1 MEGLG
6 LVELRSEAMPGHHL
20 GPIGGSPG
28 TAAPNGA
35 ASTATGATVTD
46 DDGFDWLGRARGGRI
61 LQLERPRRIWEEG
74 HASGGSRPYVVA
86 TFNLKGGVGKTTTTA
101 ALAEIL
107 SAEFGKR
114 VLLIDLDPQANL
126 TAMMIGENLAMEA
139 DSTGRTLAE
148 VFTAALAGRT
158 VPDVRALI
166 QHEVSAMNTVTSVDL
181 LPASPKLIALQDE
194 MPALRDADPTAIL
207 ARALSGVLPDYDY
220 VLVDCPP
227 NLGPITQNG
236 LRLSD
241 GYLIPTI
248 PDIMSTY
255 GIPPVQAHLRHLA
268 TRWGAP
274 LEEVGVVVTKY
285 RRSSAVHRTT
295 LEILQANRT
304 LPRLFPTRIPDS
316 NQIAAAAAFTD
327 FGSLRRKYG
336 PGGQFLALRELTA
349 DFLETTR
356 ITLAWGR

>member
-1 MEGLG
+1 ME
-6 LVELRSEAMPGHHL
+6 VRSEAP
-20 GPIGGSPG
+20 
-28 TAAPNGA
+28 
-35 ASTATGATVTD
+35 VTPADD
-46 DDGFDWLGRARGGRI
+46 DDGFDWLGRTRARRV
-61 LQLERPRRIWEEG
+61 LHLERPQRIWEGERTPG
-74 HASGGSRPYVVA
+74 RSRPYVVA

-107 SAEFGKR
+107 SAEFDKR

-126 TAMMIGENLAMEA
+126 TAMMVGEKQALELDSA
-139 DSTGRTLAE
+139 DRTLAS
-148 VFTAALAGRT
+148 VFGAAIAGRPG
-158 VPDVRALI
+158 PDTRSLI
-166 QHEVSAMNTVTSVDL
+166 RHEVSAMHAVTSVDL
-181 LPASPKLIALQDE
+181 LPSSPKLIALQDE
-194 MPALRDADPTAIL
+194 MPASAAGDPTAVL
-207 ARALSGVLPDYDY
+207 AAALSGVLEDYDY

-268 TRWGAP
+268 GRWGAP
-274 LEEVGVVVTKY
+274 LEELGVVVTKY
-285 RRSSAVHRTT
+285 RRSSTVHRAT

-336 PGGQFLALRELTA
+336 TGGQFLALRELTA
-349 DFLETTR
+349 DFVATTR

>member
-1 MEGLG
+1 MEALG
-6 LVELRSEAMPGHHL
+6 LVELRSETLSGQRTESVEVV
-20 GPIGGSPG
+20 GPVD
-28 TAAPNGA
+28 AAQPANA
-35 ASTATGATVTD
+35 ATGD
-46 DDGFDWLGRARGGRI
+46 EDGFDWLGRTRAGRV
-61 LQLERPRRIWEEG
+61 LRLERPQRIWEGERTPG
-74 HASGGSRPYVVA
+74 RSRPYVVA

-107 SAEFGKR
+107 SAEFDKR

-126 TAMMIGENLAMEA
+126 TAMMVGENRSVEL
-139 DSTGRTLAE
+139 DSAGQTLAAI
-148 VFTAALAGRT
+148 FAAALAGRPA
-158 VPDVRALI
+158 PDVRPLI
-166 QHEVSAMNTVTSVDL
+166 QHEVSPMHAVTTVDL

-194 MPALRDADPTAIL
+194 MPALRHGEPTTVL
-207 ARALSGVLPDYDY
+207 ARALSGVLEDYDY

-241 GYLIPTI
+241 GYMIPTI

-268 TRWGAP
+268 ARWGDP
-274 LEEVGVVVTKY
+274 LEELGVVVTKY

-336 PGGQFLALRELTA
+336 TGGQFLALRELTA
-349 DFLETTR
+349 DFLATTR

>member
-6 LVELRSEAMPGHHL
+6 LVELRSEAVPGHHP
-20 GPIGGSPG
+20 GPGDGGP
-28 TAAPNGA
+28 AARSAGPVA
-35 ASTATGATVTD
+35 ATE
-46 DDGFDWLGRARGGRI
+46 DDGFNWLGRVRGGRI
-61 LQLERPRRIWEEG
+61 LQLERPQRVWEAG
-74 HASGGSRPYVVA
+74 TTSGGSRPYVVA

-107 SAEFGKR
+107 SAEFDKR
-114 VLLIDLDPQANL
+114 VLLVDLDPQANL
-126 TAMMIGENLAMEA
+126 TAMMVGENRAVEL

-148 VFTAALAGRT
+148 VFRAALGQRP
-158 VPDVRALI
+158 VPDIRSLI
-166 QHEVSAMNTVTSVDL
+166 SHGVSAMDAVTSVDL
-181 LPASPKLIALQDE
+181 LPASPKLIALQDDL
-194 MPALRDADPTAIL
+194 PALRQCEPTVVL
-207 ARALSGVLPDYDY
+207 ARALSGVLENYDY

-268 TRWGAP
+268 GRWGAP
-274 LEEVGVVVTKY
+274 LEELGVVVTKY

-295 LEILQANRT
+295 LDILQANRT

-336 PGGQFLALRELTA
+336 TGGQFLALRELTA
-349 DFLETTR
+349 DFLATTR